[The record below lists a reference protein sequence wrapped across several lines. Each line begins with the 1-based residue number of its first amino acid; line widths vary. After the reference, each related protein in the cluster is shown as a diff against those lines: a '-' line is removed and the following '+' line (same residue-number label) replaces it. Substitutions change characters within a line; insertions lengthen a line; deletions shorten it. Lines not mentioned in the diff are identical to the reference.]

1 MSFPYACARL
11 REYFLP
17 LGFEAVLDTPSLMTA
32 RVFDS
37 DTGETLA
44 AVAGLP
50 WGPVTTNVDLVG
62 IIGAMEEEMRIRELV
77 HEPSSA
83 RLADKG

>member
-1 MSFPYACARL
+1 M
-11 REYFLP
+11 
-17 LGFEAVLDTPSLMTA
+17 GFEAVLDTASSMTA

-37 DTGETLA
+37 DTGQTVA

-62 IIGAMEEEMRIRELV
+62 IIGAIEEEMRIRELV
-77 HEPSSA
+77 HEPSGA
-83 RLADKG
+83 RLAGEV